1 MLRSITKKLAAMFQR
16 LAIAMLVCV
25 IVPGCFSADTMIE
38 KRRAIAI
45 LTRLEEIDLGEFR
58 ISVPRPSEQVAA
70 AEIFFHAFGQV
81 ENRDLRRVQ
90 KSLEIYGPELRH
102 RLLLATRALD
112 IQDLEDP
119 KLASLRENIATVIN
133 ENLKGEP
140 LQSVGFYNFRY
151 SNL

>member
-1 MLRSITKKLAAMFQR
+1 MFGSITKKLVAVFQR
-16 LAIAMLVCV
+16 LALVLLV
-25 IVPGCFSADTMIE
+25 GGTVSGCFSADTMIE
-38 KRRAIAI
+38 KQRAIAI

-70 AEIFFHAFGQV
+70 AEIYFHAFGQV

-112 IQDLEDP
+112 IEDLEDP
-119 KLASLRENIATVIN
+119 KLAKLRENIASVVN

-140 LQSVGFYNFRY
+140 LQSVGFYSFRY